1 MNYKLEMG
9 IKILDAMDSGDLTLL
24 EELFQNKERNIMEV
38 TPVEHW
44 NWLHKALLGFE
55 SNKPSSD
62 VINYLINFKD
72 TSSTYWEEVQEAEDY
87 RIFKII
93 NRKDKTEQFFI
104 FTKRSYNIFKIDYKY
119 PTFI

>member
-1 MNYKLEMG
+1 MITTDEFIDKFYKELLTDEDLE
-9 IKILDAMDSGDLTLL
+9 D
-24 EELFQNKERNIMEV
+24 
-38 TPVEHW
+38 
-44 NWLHKALLGFE
+44 
-55 SNKPSSD
+55 
-62 VINYLINFKD
+62 INYLINFKD

-119 PTFI
+119 ATFI

>member
-1 MNYKLEMG
+1 MITTDEFIYKFYKELLTDEDLE
-9 IKILDAMDSGDLTLL
+9 D
-24 EELFQNKERNIMEV
+24 
-38 TPVEHW
+38 
-44 NWLHKALLGFE
+44 
-55 SNKPSSD
+55 
-62 VINYLINFKD
+62 INYLINFKD
-72 TSSTYWEEVQEAEDY
+72 TSSTQWEEVQEAEDY